1 MLHQTYMLSYFFS
14 LHRTLQR
21 TESQRTKMLM
31 RFPNCRITL
40 RVTLRKDIAAASAL
54 LLCLSPASV
63 FLTYAYTE
71 SLFQLLTFTG
81 VWLLLVFEPI
91 AAALAFAGS
100 CAVRSNGAH
109 CNTATP

>member
-1 MLHQTYMLSYFFS
+1 
-14 LHRTLQR
+14 
-21 TESQRTKMLM
+21 MLM
-31 RFPNCRITL
+31 RFPNCRIIL
-40 RVTLRKDIAAASAL
+40 RVTLREDIAAASAL

-81 VWLLLVFEPI
+81 VWLLLVFEAI

-109 CNTATP
+109 CKPQRHEDLGAIQLSAERSNVVHAD